1 MEGDK
6 DTERQLLAKWIAQR
20 DNLNRLIEALQLEL
34 GEEVVEPAPGTLG
47 IRGGTPAVIVG
58 PPQIKP
64 GEFFGLSQTDAA
76 ARYIKRVGYAVY
88 IDQILE
94 NLKVGGVK
102 FSGADP
108 RTNLYTLLVR
118 GTRRFVLVS
127 ANTFGLTEFYPK
139 RPRAGKNIPNK
150 KLKKG
155 KRKKKRPRL
164 KLFEP
169 KEALKGEGGSNET

>member
-6 DTERQLLAKWIAQR
+6 DTLRQLLAKWITQR
-20 DNLNRLIEALQLEL
+20 DNLNRLIEALKLEL
-34 GEEVVEPAPGTLG
+34 GEEVDPATGTLG
-47 IRGGTPAVIVG
+47 ISGGTPTVIGG

-76 ARYIKRVGYAVY
+76 ASYIKRVGHAVH

-94 NLKVGGVK
+94 YLKVGGVK

-118 GTRRFVLVS
+118 GTRRFALVS
-127 ANTFGLTEFYPK
+127 AYTFGLTEFYPK
-139 RPRAGKNIPNK
+139 RARTEKRRPTK
-150 KLKKG
+150 KLKRG
-155 KRKKKRPRL
+155 NRKKRIPRP
-164 KLFEP
+164 KLIEH
-169 KEALKGEGGSNET
+169 EEVVKGSL